1 MKRFTQPWKLCR
13 NIGTQP
19 AGNAACS
26 PRPEVIIT
34 ARVTPAP
41 SPRWTFRDK
50 GGATMPTCR
59 PADLPT
65 CRPADLPTCRPAD
78 LPTCR
83 PAVWGV
89 DDRWGDTACSLN
101 ACLGAG
107 VPALFNSEVE
117 DFAASSASTAKASLP
132 KPDPLSNRIRR
143 CSRSASF
150 FTGKAQIPPG
160 NSGEPQGFRIKL
172 RKWSEPRLP
181 EPQSCY

>member
-1 MKRFTQPWKLCR
+1 MIRSISKFPMKRFTQPWKLCR

-19 AGNAACS
+19 AGNAGCS

-41 SPRWTFRDK
+41 SPRWTFRGK
-50 GGATMPTCR
+50 GGATM
-59 PADLPT
+59 
-65 CRPADLPTCRPAD
+65 
-78 LPTCR
+78 PTCR

-143 CSRSASF
+143 CRRSASF
-150 FTGKAQIPPG
+150 LTGKAQFPPEIAG
-160 NSGEPQGFRIKL
+160 KPKGFESSCANGASLGFPNLDHLCSRCPVRFYL
-172 RKWSEPRLP
+172 RA
-181 EPQSCY
+181 

>member
-1 MKRFTQPWKLCR
+1 MKRFTQPWRPCR
-13 NIGTQP
+13 NLGTQP

-26 PRPEVIIT
+26 PRPEVVI
-34 ARVTPAP
+34 ADPVTTAP
-41 SPRWTFRDK
+41 SPRWTFRGK
-50 GGATMPTCR
+50 GGATM
-59 PADLPT
+59 PT

-117 DFAASSASTAKASLP
+117 DFAASSASSNCPNVSSGVVVSLHLPPVKAPLP
-132 KPDPLSNRIRR
+132 
-143 CSRSASF
+143 
-150 FTGKAQIPPG
+150 TG
-160 NSGEPQGFRIKL
+160 NSEEPIC
-172 RKWSEPRLP
+172 S
-181 EPQSCY
+181 

>member
-1 MKRFTQPWKLCR
+1 MKRFTQPWRPCR
-13 NIGTQP
+13 SFGTQH

-26 PRPEVIIT
+26 PRPEVVI
-34 ARVTPAP
+34 ADPVTSAP
-41 SPRWTFRDK
+41 SPRWTFRGK
-50 GGATMPTCR
+50 GGATV
-59 PADLPT
+59 
-65 CRPADLPTCRPAD
+65 PTCRPAD

-143 CSRSASF
+143 CIRSASF